1 MSVICDSVQPLRRQ
15 PTRLLCPCDSPGRN
29 TGVGFHF
36 LLHCM
41 HACQVA
47 SAVSDSVQS
56 HRWQPTRLVCPWVSP
71 GENTGVGCH
80 FLLHL
85 LGIVNLQCCV
95 SGIQQFT
102 RYLIQ
107 FPELYRRFLLFIYF
121 IYILVCI
128 YSDSNYLFLS
138 CPSHHLALSPLVT
151 ISLFFML
158 ASLFCE

>member
-1 MSVICDSVQPLRRQ
+1 MSDSVRPLRRQ
-15 PTRLLCPCDSPGRN
+15 PTSLLCPCDSRGKK

-36 LLHCM
+36 LLQCM

-47 SAVSDSVQS
+47 SAVSDFVRP
-56 HRWQPTRLVCPWVSP
+56 HRRQPTRPLCPWVSP
-71 GENTGVGCH
+71 GENTGVACH
-80 FLLHL
+80 FLLHF

-107 FPELYRRFLLFIYF
+107 FPELYHRFLLFIYF

-128 YSDSNYLFLS
+128 YSNSNLSLPFLPPSPS
-138 CPSHHLALSPLVT
+138 CPIPFGNHNFVFYAGEFIL
-151 ISLFFML
+151 
-158 ASLFCE
+158 